1 MKKLCLICSGS
12 VKDINIYSHKC
23 KKCGFYFSTLSS
35 GYGQDVKGLEHIRKQ
50 NFKKILNIIMNL
62 KKNPKILEIGSG
74 DGYFIEECINLDIS
88 IFGSE
93 ASLDSLKSLKKKFKN
108 KAKIY
113 NLSLPE
119 SIIKK
124 TKTRFDFIVFNDVFE
139 HLTNLHKVI
148 NTSQLALKKDGMIII
163 NSPTS
168 DGIIFNFSLFLMNLG
183 FTKFYDRLWQKNMN
197 SPHLSYFNKK
207 NLNLLF
213 SKHNFYEFI
222 SGNLNSLDINNSSR
236 FNNLFDSVFKRI
248 VFSIFCFL
256 FFFFQKFLP
265 KDIMFVFFKHK

>member
-50 NFKKILNIIMNL
+50 NFKKILN
-62 KKNPKILEIGSG
+62 
-74 DGYFIEECINLDIS
+74 
-88 IFGSE
+88 
-93 ASLDSLKSLKKKFKN
+93 
-108 KAKIY
+108 
-113 NLSLPE
+113 
-119 SIIKK
+119 
-124 TKTRFDFIVFNDVFE
+124 
-139 HLTNLHKVI
+139 
-148 NTSQLALKKDGMIII
+148 
-163 NSPTS
+163 
-168 DGIIFNFSLFLMNLG
+168 
-183 FTKFYDRLWQKNMN
+183 
-197 SPHLSYFNKK
+197 
-207 NLNLLF
+207 LLF

-236 FNNLFDSVFKRI
+236 FNNLFDSVYKRV